1 MFKYRDTCQMR
12 VVVAMETQLFHA
24 CCNDNWSLYMHTTIK
39 IQSRELF
46 HYFTIIIVQWFM
58 IKKKFTITT
67 PMSRFA
73 TILSTT
79 VWRVQDKTTMTSINI
94 KDQQVRVTIESYA
107 KKKKKKTTWL
117 SFFMHSFTYV
127 KLLPRLVLQK
137 QHTLQPKLRSTPK
150 QPVKRVRFIWSF
162 DLRLSDKL
170 LQQPRY
176 LPHSYY
182 GFCSCPK
189 FCPTNLSNSIT
200 SKNADALFWNLCH
213 MFHLRHSWHYLKLHG
228 HLHPCIFFT
237 TVYWRVDELV
247 VVQTLNILPS
257 TCLFLT

>member
-1 MFKYRDTCQMR
+1 VRNEGKEDRFLQWWIELLWMFKYRDTCQMR

-107 KKKKKKTTWL
+107 KKKKKKKKKIKII
-117 SFFMHSFTYV
+117 Y
-127 KLLPRLVLQK
+127 
-137 QHTLQPKLRSTPK
+137 
-150 QPVKRVRFIWSF
+150 F
-162 DLRLSDKL
+162 D
-170 LQQPRY
+170 
-176 LPHSYY
+176 
-182 GFCSCPK
+182 
-189 FCPTNLSNSIT
+189 
-200 SKNADALFWNLCH
+200 
-213 MFHLRHSWHYLKLHG
+213 
-228 HLHPCIFFT
+228 
-237 TVYWRVDELV
+237 
-247 VVQTLNILPS
+247 
-257 TCLFLT
+257 